1 MWTMVASVWAMA
13 GFVDCVRLQC
23 HLHVWALY
31 NAYYGSVSDGGLL
44 NGVYHLHLVCERWR
58 FYEWEMIY
66 VFVQML

>member
-1 MWTMVASVWAMA
+1 MVASVWAMA

-44 NGVYHLHLVCERWR
+44 NGVYHLHGV
-58 FYEWEMIY
+58 
-66 VFVQML
+66 